1 MFRWHGNLNIAEDGE
16 KGGVEG
22 GESRVLPQC
31 VNIYLTGGG
40 INRAK
45 PVQRVTL
52 KTLD

>member
-1 MFRWHGNLNIAEDGE
+1 
-16 KGGVEG
+16 VEG

-45 PVQRVTL
+45 PVQRVTM
-52 KTLD
+52 KTLNKDPNRLTHIKKPMI